1 MLQIVTS
8 YRRMPFQEK
17 RMIQTK
23 EEPHFRP
30 DLGQLGP
37 NVGSNLEKKMYEFST
52 NWHALFKVL
61 FSHLFFL

>member
-1 MLQIVTS
+1 MLQIVAS
-8 YRRMPFQEK
+8 YLRMPFQEK

-37 NVGSNLEKKMYEFST
+37 NAGSNLEKKMYEFCT
-52 NWHALFKVL
+52 N
-61 FSHLFFL
+61 